1 MGKASLAD
9 LHVTSCLGKSVMNTV
24 PEKLICSALLVG
36 LLFPPLA
43 FAASLEREAQEFFG
57 KAIESMFSKCGGSSF
72 TKFYPSGFKSP
83 SYIIVE
89 LEALETR
96 LKPEP
101 LTAGDGH
108 DRIEW
113 KGSAVLQSKARR
125 QYPAG
130 AFTQNKWGE
139 WLKERRND
147 PVVVIFKQ
155 RGKWHL
161 GVPTP
166 FTSYGL
172 NAFERIDCAE
182 VPS

>member
-1 MGKASLAD
+1 M
-9 LHVTSCLGKSVMNTV
+9 LGEIRMNTV
-24 PEKLICSALLVG
+24 PVKLICSALLVG
-36 LLFPPLA
+36 LLFSPLA
-43 FAASLEREAQEFFG
+43 FAASLEREAQQFFRQ
-57 KAIESMFSKCGGSSF
+57 AMESIFSQCGDSSF

-83 SYIIVE
+83 SYIIVQ
-89 LEALETR
+89 LEALKTR
-96 LKPEP
+96 LRPEP
-101 LTAGDGH
+101 LTAGDVH
-108 DRIEW
+108 EHIDW

-139 WLKERRND
+139 WLKQRRND

-155 RGKWHL
+155 RGQWHL
-161 GVPTP
+161 SVPTP

>member
-1 MGKASLAD
+1 
-9 LHVTSCLGKSVMNTV
+9 MNTV
-24 PEKLICSALLVG
+24 PVTPICSALLVG
-36 LLFPPLA
+36 LLFSPMA
-43 FAASLEREAQEFFG
+43 FAASLEQEAQKFFSQ
-57 KAIESMFSKCGGSSF
+57 AMESMFSKCGDSSF
-72 TKFYPSGFKSP
+72 TKWYPSGFKSP
-83 SYIIVE
+83 SYIIVQF
-89 LEALETR
+89 EALKTR

-101 LTAGDGH
+101 LTAGDVH
-108 DRIEW
+108 DRIDW

-139 WLKERRND
+139 WLKQRRND
-147 PVVVIFKQ
+147 PVVVIFRQ
-155 RGKWHL
+155 RGQWHL
-161 GVPTP
+161 SVPTP

>member
-1 MGKASLAD
+1 M
-9 LHVTSCLGKSVMNTV
+9 LGEIRMNTIPV
-24 PEKLICSALLVG
+24 TPICSALLVG
-36 LLFPPLA
+36 LLFSPLA
-43 FAASLEREAQEFFG
+43 FAASLEREAQEFFSQ
-57 KAIESMFSKCGGSSF
+57 AIESMFSKCDNSSF
-72 TKFYPSGFKSP
+72 TKWYPSGFKSP
-83 SYIIVE
+83 SYIIVQF
-89 LEALETR
+89 EALNTR

-101 LTAGDGH
+101 LTAGDVH
-108 DRIEW
+108 DRIAW

-139 WLKERRND
+139 WLKQRRND

-155 RGKWHL
+155 RGQWHL
-161 GVPTP
+161 SVPTP

-172 NAFERIDCAE
+172 KAFERIDCAE

>member
-1 MGKASLAD
+1 M
-9 LHVTSCLGKSVMNTV
+9 LGEIRMNTV
-24 PEKLICSALLVG
+24 PVKLICSALLVG

-43 FAASLEREAQEFFG
+43 FAASLEREAQEFFS

-72 TKFYPSGFKSP
+72 TKWYPSGFKSP

-96 LKPEP
+96 LRPEP
-101 LTAGDGH
+101 LTAGDVH

-113 KGSAVLQSKARR
+113 KGSAVLQSKGRR

-139 WLKERRND
+139 WLKQRRND

-155 RGKWHL
+155 RGQWYL
-161 GVPTP
+161 NVPTP

>member
-1 MGKASLAD
+1 M
-9 LHVTSCLGKSVMNTV
+9 LGEIRMNTV
-24 PEKLICSALLVG
+24 PVKPICSALLVG
-36 LLFPPLA
+36 LLFSPLA

-57 KAIESMFSKCGGSSF
+57 QAIESMFSKCGDSSF
-72 TKFYPSGFKSP
+72 TKWYPSGFKSP
-83 SYIIVE
+83 SYIIVQF
-89 LEALETR
+89 EALKTR

-101 LTAGDGH
+101 LTAGDVH
-108 DRIEW
+108 DRIDW

-139 WLKERRND
+139 WLKQRRND

-155 RGKWHL
+155 RGQWHL
-161 GVPTP
+161 SVPTP